1 MQNFSAN
8 SLAFRVSAILSF
20 LLFAIIL
27 LLKFSSGLVIEWY
40 IILFMM
46 IIFILVSFF
55 ILRNILYH
63 FIYRRIKLIYKSI
76 SSVKEDKDVVGER
89 FNMQS
94 DLLKQV
100 DKDVML
106 WAEKNRKEIEQW
118 KHMAQYRK
126 EFVGNVSHELKTPI
140 FNIQGYTLTLL
151 EGGLE
156 DKRINTRY
164 LSKIEKNINR
174 MISIVTDLEA
184 ISKLEHGELTLR
196 LSEFEPVEL
205 AKDIIDSLEDRAK
218 EKSISMHL
226 VTNYEKK
233 VLVVAD
239 LEFIRQVFTNL
250 ILNSIN
256 YGKENGYVKVEFFD
270 MDENLLIEVSD
281 NGIGISEE
289 DVPRVFERFFRVD
302 KSRSTRSGGTG
313 LGLAIVKHIIEAH
326 KQTINVR
333 SQIGIGTTLAF
344 TLKKFK
350 A

>member
-1 MQNFSAN
+1 
-8 SLAFRVSAILSF
+8 
-20 LLFAIIL
+20 
-27 LLKFSSGLVIEWY
+27 
-40 IILFMM
+40 
-46 IIFILVSFF
+46 
-55 ILRNILYH
+55 
-63 FIYRRIKLIYKSI
+63 
-76 SSVKEDKDVVGER
+76 
-89 FNMQS
+89 
-94 DLLKQV
+94 
-100 DKDVML
+100 
-106 WAEKNRKEIEQW
+106 
-118 KHMAQYRK
+118 MAQYRK

>member
-233 VLVVAD
+233 ILVVAD